1 MYKYQGILDN
11 PRGGYILLG
20 KNGSGVFDEAIDI
33 ASKVING
40 NPLRSADVN
49 IIELEEGKRE
59 ITLEQISVINQS
71 ANINPF
77 GNVHVHVIRDGE
89 RMSAAVQNQLLKVL
103 EDGAEKNLIIICT
116 SERLMLTVSNRCVYY
131 FAGTLMSECELTSTA
146 DELGYPVWIIA
157 ALTQGCRDVMNN
169 KDFLKICNLFMELS
183 NLTAS
188 NDILFTFEAL
198 KDKDDS
204 LIKKIDEEML
214 LCMLCGFNKLLED
227 SLLNGKYWGKPV
239 RIFNY
244 SKERI
249 LELQEKILNSIRLT
263 KLRQLTV
270 NDYFNL
276 IRAFV

>member
-40 NPLRSADVN
+40 NSLRSADVN

-146 DELGYPVWIIA
+146 DELRYPVWIIA
-157 ALTQGCRDVMNN
+157 TLTQGCRDVMNN

-227 SLLNGKYWGKPV
+227 SLLNGKYWGNPV

>member
-157 ALTQGCRDVMNN
+157 TLTQGCRDVMNN

-204 LIKKIDEEML
+204 LIKKFDEEML

-227 SLLNGKYWGKPV
+227 SLLNGKYWGNPV

>member
-1 MYKYQGILDN
+1 M
-11 PRGGYILLG
+11 
-20 KNGSGVFDEAIDI
+20 
-33 ASKVING
+33 
-40 NPLRSADVN
+40 
-49 IIELEEGKRE
+49 
-59 ITLEQISVINQS
+59 
-71 ANINPF
+71 
-77 GNVHVHVIRDGE
+77 
-89 RMSAAVQNQLLKVL
+89 
-103 EDGAEKNLIIICT
+103 
-116 SERLMLTVSNRCVYY
+116 
-131 FAGTLMSECELTSTA
+131 
-146 DELGYPVWIIA
+146 WIIA
-157 ALTQGCRDVMNN
+157 TLTQGCRDVMNN

-227 SLLNGKYWGKPV
+227 SLLNGKYWGNPV

>member
-33 ASKVING
+33 ASKVINS

-157 ALTQGCRDVMNN
+157 TLTQSCRDVMNN

-227 SLLNGKYWGKPV
+227 SLLNGKYWGNPV

>member
-157 ALTQGCRDVMNN
+157 TLTQGCRDVMNN

-227 SLLNGKYWGKPV
+227 SLLNGKYWGNPV

-270 NDYFNL
+270 NDLSL
-276 IRAFV
+276 IHI

>member
-131 FAGTLMSECELTSTA
+131 FAGTLMSDCELTSTA

-183 NLTAS
+183 NITAS
-188 NDILFTFEAL
+188 NEILFTFEAL

-249 LELQEKILNSIRLT
+249 LELQEKVLNSIRLT

>member
-146 DELGYPVWIIA
+146 DELGYPVWINA
-157 ALTQGCRDVMNN
+157 TLTQGCRDVMNN

-227 SLLNGKYWGKPV
+227 SLLNGNYWGNPV

-249 LELQEKILNSIRLT
+249 LELQEKVLNSIRLT

>member
-131 FAGTLMSECELTSTA
+131 FAGTLMSDCELTSTA

-169 KDFLKICNLFMELS
+169 KDFLKICNLFKELS
-183 NLTAS
+183 NITAS
-188 NDILFTFEAL
+188 NEILFTFEAL

-227 SLLNGKYWGKPV
+227 SLLNGKYWGNPV

>member
-157 ALTQGCRDVMNN
+157 TLTQGCRDVMNN

>member
-1 MYKYQGILDN
+1 M
-11 PRGGYILLG
+11 
-20 KNGSGVFDEAIDI
+20 DENTI
-33 ASKVING
+33 V
-40 NPLRSADVN
+40 V
-49 IIELEEGKRE
+49 
-59 ITLEQISVINQS
+59 T
-71 ANINPF
+71 
-77 GNVHVHVIRDGE
+77 
-89 RMSAAVQNQLLKVL
+89 
-103 EDGAEKNLIIICT
+103 
-116 SERLMLTVSNRCVYY
+116 
-131 FAGTLMSECELTSTA
+131 
-146 DELGYPVWIIA
+146 DELGNEVEY
-157 ALTQGCRDVMNN
+157 
-169 KDFLKICNLFMELS
+169 E
-183 NLTAS
+183 
-188 NDILFTFEAL
+188 ILFTFEAL

-249 LELQEKILNSIRLT
+249 LELQEKVLNSIRLT

>member
-157 ALTQGCRDVMNN
+157 TLTQGCRDVMNN

-227 SLLNGKYWGKPV
+227 SLLNGKYWGNPV

>member
-146 DELGYPVWIIA
+146 DEFGYPVWIIA
-157 ALTQGCRDVMNN
+157 TLTQGCRDVMNN

-227 SLLNGKYWGKPV
+227 NLLNGKYWGNPV

>member
-131 FAGTLMSECELTSTA
+131 FAGTLMSDCELTSTA

-249 LELQEKILNSIRLT
+249 LELQEKVLNSIRLT

>member
-40 NPLRSADVN
+40 NPLRSSDVN

-131 FAGTLMSECELTSTA
+131 FAGTLMSDCELTSTA

-249 LELQEKILNSIRLT
+249 LELQEKVLNSIRLT

>member
-77 GNVHVHVIRDGE
+77 GFVHVHVIRDGE

-131 FAGTLMSECELTSTA
+131 FAGTLMSDCELTSTA

-249 LELQEKILNSIRLT
+249 LELQEKVLNSIRLT

>member
-157 ALTQGCRDVMNN
+157 TLTQGCRDVMNN

-204 LIKKIDEEML
+204 LIKKIDVEML

-227 SLLNGKYWGKPV
+227 SLLNGKYWGNPV

>member
-131 FAGTLMSECELTSTA
+131 FAGTLMSDCELTSTA

-169 KDFLKICNLFMELS
+169 KAFLKICNLFKELS
-183 NLTAS
+183 NITAS
-188 NDILFTFEAL
+188 NEILFTFEAL

-249 LELQEKILNSIRLT
+249 LELQEKVLNSIRLT

>member
-157 ALTQGCRDVMNN
+157 TLTQGCRDVMNN

-227 SLLNGKYWGKPV
+227 SLLNGKYWGNPV

-249 LELQEKILNSIRLT
+249 LELQKKILNSIRLT

>member
-157 ALTQGCRDVMNN
+157 TLTQGCRDVMNN

-204 LIKKIDEEML
+204 LIKKIDKEML

-227 SLLNGKYWGKPV
+227 SLLNGKYWGNPV

>member
-131 FAGTLMSECELTSTA
+131 FAGTLMSDCELTSTA

-188 NDILFTFEAL
+188 NEILFTFEAL

-249 LELQEKILNSIRLT
+249 LELQEKVLNSIRLT

>member
-157 ALTQGCRDVMNN
+157 TFTQGCRDVMNN

-227 SLLNGKYWGKPV
+227 SLLNGKYWGNPV

>member
-157 ALTQGCRDVMNN
+157 TLTQGCRDVMNN

-249 LELQEKILNSIRLT
+249 LELQEKVLNSIRLT

>member
-146 DELGYPVWIIA
+146 DELEYPVWIIA
-157 ALTQGCRDVMNN
+157 TLTQGCRDVMNN

-227 SLLNGKYWGKPV
+227 SLLNGKYWGNPV

>member
-89 RMSAAVQNQLLKVL
+89 RMSAAVQNQLLNVL
-103 EDGAEKNLIIICT
+103 EDGAEKNMIIICFICHRK
-116 SERLMLTVSNRCVYY
+116 SIISIIFRCSVPAKAHCCFYSRQSC
-131 FAGTLMSECELTSTA
+131 FR
-146 DELGYPVWIIA
+146 II
-157 ALTQGCRDVMNN
+157 T
-169 KDFLKICNLFMELS
+169 
-183 NLTAS
+183 
-188 NDILFTFEAL
+188 
-198 KDKDDS
+198 
-204 LIKKIDEEML
+204 
-214 LCMLCGFNKLLED
+214 
-227 SLLNGKYWGKPV
+227 
-239 RIFNY
+239 
-244 SKERI
+244 
-249 LELQEKILNSIRLT
+249 
-263 KLRQLTV
+263 
-270 NDYFNL
+270 
-276 IRAFV
+276 

>member
-20 KNGSGVFDEAIDI
+20 TNGSGVFDEAIDI

-157 ALTQGCRDVMNN
+157 TLTQGCRDVMNN

-227 SLLNGKYWGKPV
+227 SLLNGKYWGNPV

>member
-1 MYKYQGILDN
+1 M
-11 PRGGYILLG
+11 
-20 KNGSGVFDEAIDI
+20 FDEAIDI

-131 FAGTLMSECELTSTA
+131 FAGTL
-146 DELGYPVWIIA
+146 
-157 ALTQGCRDVMNN
+157 
-169 KDFLKICNLFMELS
+169 
-183 NLTAS
+183 
-188 NDILFTFEAL
+188 
-198 KDKDDS
+198 
-204 LIKKIDEEML
+204 
-214 LCMLCGFNKLLED
+214 
-227 SLLNGKYWGKPV
+227 
-239 RIFNY
+239 
-244 SKERI
+244 
-249 LELQEKILNSIRLT
+249 
-263 KLRQLTV
+263 
-270 NDYFNL
+270 
-276 IRAFV
+276 AF

>member
-1 MYKYQGILDN
+1 M
-11 PRGGYILLG
+11 
-20 KNGSGVFDEAIDI
+20 FDEAIDI

-131 FAGTLMSECELTSTA
+131 FAGTLMSDCELTSTA

-169 KDFLKICNLFMELS
+169 KDFLKICNLFKELS
-183 NLTAS
+183 NITAS
-188 NDILFTFEAL
+188 NEILFTFEAL

-249 LELQEKILNSIRLT
+249 LELQEKVLNSIRLT

>member
-131 FAGTLMSECELTSTA
+131 FAGTLMLECELTSTA

-157 ALTQGCRDVMNN
+157 TLTQGCRDVMNN

-227 SLLNGKYWGKPV
+227 SLLNGKYWGNPV

>member
-33 ASKVING
+33 AGKVING

-131 FAGTLMSECELTSTA
+131 FAGTLMSDCELTSTA

-249 LELQEKILNSIRLT
+249 LELQEKVLNSIRLT

>member
-1 MYKYQGILDN
+1 MNLIEELKNYCDINNPVGALMLSGEWGCGKTYLIKTKFIPSVKDTYVFVCISLFGIDSLDKLRVEVKKKWLEKASEFDSLN
-11 PRGGYILLG
+11 GTKVSRVADSCRRIFDTIKDRLPENWQKKGEVVSSIMDLINFMPISNRMFEKKVIL
-20 KNGSGVFDEAIDI
+20 VFDD
-33 ASKVING
+33 
-40 NPLRSADVN
+40 
-49 IIELEEGKRE
+49 LE
-59 ITLEQISVINQS
+59 
-71 ANINPF
+71 
-77 GNVHVHVIRDGE
+77 
-89 RMSAAVQNQLLKVL
+89 
-103 EDGAEKNLIIICT
+103 
-116 SERLMLTVSNRCVYY
+116 
-131 FAGTLMSECELTSTA
+131 
-146 DELGYPVWIIA
+146 
-157 ALTQGCRDVMNN
+157 
-169 KDFLKICNLFMELS
+169 MELS

-227 SLLNGKYWGKPV
+227 SLLNGKYWGNPV

>member
-1 MYKYQGILDN
+1 
-11 PRGGYILLG
+11 
-20 KNGSGVFDEAIDI
+20 
-33 ASKVING
+33 
-40 NPLRSADVN
+40 
-49 IIELEEGKRE
+49 
-59 ITLEQISVINQS
+59 
-71 ANINPF
+71 
-77 GNVHVHVIRDGE
+77 
-89 RMSAAVQNQLLKVL
+89 
-103 EDGAEKNLIIICT
+103 
-116 SERLMLTVSNRCVYY
+116 
-131 FAGTLMSECELTSTA
+131 
-146 DELGYPVWIIA
+146 
-157 ALTQGCRDVMNN
+157 
-169 KDFLKICNLFMELS
+169 MELS

-204 LIKKIDEEML
+204 LIKKSDEEML

-227 SLLNGKYWGKPV
+227 SLLNGKYWGEPV

-249 LELQEKILNSIRLT
+249 LELQEKVLNSIRLT

>member
-33 ASKVING
+33 ASKVINS

-131 FAGTLMSECELTSTA
+131 FSGTLMSECELTSTA

-157 ALTQGCRDVMNN
+157 TLTQGCRDVMNN

-227 SLLNGKYWGKPV
+227 SLLNGKYWGNPV